1 MNPNPSGA
9 ARREALAE
17 ARFRRHEPGFVFL
30 DSSLPRPGAVSLV
43 GSSPVDIVEGDS
55 WEKLQHWI
63 HSTSRSCGTEFA
75 SGAAVGWV
83 GFDGRWSF
91 GLYDRLAVFP
101 ADAAPANDWD
111 EVESSVSSIDFQPQV
126 DRDTFQRMVAKAK
139 NYIAAGDIYQVCLS
153 YPFLA
158 RTTVDPWIFYER
170 LRRISPAPQSAFLCL
185 GGTTIASSSPEL
197 FLDFNGRLVETR
209 PIKGT
214 RPRRAAPERDWNEIR
229 ELATSPKEIAE
240 LVMITDME
248 RNDLG
253 SVCEYGSVKVP
264 ELLAL
269 ERYNQVF
276 HLVSRVQGRLRD
288 ELGPVEVLRA
298 CFPGGSI
305 SGAPKKRALEIIA
318 ELEPHPRGIYTGA
331 IGFFGFGGRSSFSIA
346 IRTAVF
352 EGGMVSFHVGAGI
365 VADSDPHREWLETRD
380 KAAGML
386 EAAGCRCRS
395 DGV

>member
-17 ARFRRHEPGFVFL
+17 ARLRRHEPGFVFL

-43 GSSPVDIVEGDS
+43 GSSPVDVVEGDG
-55 WEKLQHWI
+55 WEKLQDWFQGV
-63 HSTSRSCGTEFA
+63 SRSFGEEFA
-75 SGAAVGWV
+75 RGAAVGWV
-83 GFDGRWSF
+83 GFDGRWRF
-91 GLYDRLAVFP
+91 GLYDQLAVFP
-101 ADAAPANDWD
+101 ADAPPPCGLDKLDSGAP
-111 EVESSVSSIDFQPQV
+111 SIDFQPQV

-139 NYIAAGDIYQVCLS
+139 DYIAAGDIYQVCLS
-153 YPFLA
+153 HPFHA

-185 GGTTIASSSPEL
+185 GGTTVASSSPEL

-214 RPRRAAPERDWNEIR
+214 RPRRAAPDRDWNEIR

-276 HLVSRVQGRLRD
+276 HLVSCVRGRLRED
-288 ELGPVEVLRA
+288 VGPVEALRA

-318 ELEPHPRGIYTGA
+318 ELEPHRRGIYTGA
-331 IGFFGFGGRSSFSIA
+331 IGFFGFDGRSSFSIA

-352 EGGMVSFHVGAGI
+352 EGGMASFHVGAGI
-365 VADSDPHREWLETRD
+365 VADSDPQREWLETWD
-380 KAAGML
+380 KAAGLL
-386 EAAGCRCRS
+386 EAAGGRCRAA
-395 DGV
+395 GA

>member
-17 ARFRRHEPGFVFL
+17 ARSRRHEPGFVFL

-43 GSSPVDIVEGDS
+43 GSFPVDVVEGEC
-55 WEKLQHWI
+55 WGKLQKWI
-63 HSTSRSCGTEFA
+63 YGISTSRGKEFTR
-75 SGAAVGWV
+75 GAAVGWV
-83 GFDGRWSF
+83 GFDGRWRF
-91 GLYDRLAVFP
+91 GLYDHLKAFP
-101 ADAAPANDWD
+101 ADLADSSDEDAEEPAAAP
-111 EVESSVSSIDFQPQV
+111 IDFRPQMT
-126 DRDTFQRMVAKAK
+126 RDTFERMVSKAK
-139 NYIAAGDIYQVCLS
+139 DYIAAGDIYQVCLS
-153 YPFLA
+153 HPFRA
-158 RTTVDPWIFYER
+158 CTSADPWMFYER
-170 LRRISPAPQSAFLCL
+170 LRRISPAPQSAFLSL
-185 GGTTIASSSPEL
+185 GGTTVASSSPEL

-214 RPRRAAPERDWNEIR
+214 RPRRADQEADWSKIR
-229 ELATSPKEIAE
+229 ELATSPKEMAE

-276 HLVSRVQGRLRD
+276 HLVSRVRGRLRD
-288 ELGPVEVLRA
+288 DVGPVEALQA

-305 SGAPKKRALEIIA
+305 SGAPKKRALEIIS

-331 IGFFGFGGRSSFSIA
+331 IGYFGFDGRSSFSIA

-352 EGGMVSFHVGAGI
+352 EEGMASFHVGAGI
-365 VADSDPHREWLETRD
+365 VADSDPHREWLETWD
-380 KAAGML
+380 KAAGL
-386 EAAGCRCRS
+386 LDAAGCRRTKG
-395 DGV
+395 DR